1 MKQTEKKLRLI
12 NMSDVN
18 EWPETGCK
26 PFRLTGFKCNSESCM
41 EKSSVQRGAGA
52 APRHTDFAGKV

>member
-1 MKQTEKKLRLI
+1 MEQTEKKRRLI

-18 EWPETGCK
+18 EWPETGYN
-26 PFRLTGFKCNSESCM
+26 PFRLTGFERNSESCI